1 MDFNRCKGVL
11 GNGGVP
17 ELIAVKGSAWKA
29 GRGLSS
35 MGLKGTLSGDIG
47 QLTELL
53 SLDLSYNNDLGGPI
67 TKSIG
72 NLKRITTLIMVAC
85 SFSGSIPSEI
95 GDLED
100 LSYLALNSNNLTGI
114 IPPSFGKLSKLYW
127 FDIADNQLTGPIPV
141 SSGSTPAWISSSTR
155 STCDHFNKN
164 QLSGTIPESLFSSNM
179 TLIHILFDGNRL
191 TGGIPESLGLVTK
204 LEVL

>member
-141 SSGSTPAWISSSTR
+141 SSGSTPGLDQLLHAKHF
-155 STCDHFNKN
+155 HFNKN